1 MTRDVTDADGTAWT
15 FAQAY
20 AGLGDTPVAQEAA
33 QRAAERAAEAPGAVA
48 VVATPSG
55 GEMSVRLELP
65 IGWADRLADDEL
77 LTALAA
83 ARR

>member
-1 MTRDVTDADGTAWT
+1 MTREITDAEGTAWT

-20 AGLGDTPVAQEAA
+20 AGLGDTPAA
-33 QRAAERAAEAPGAVA
+33 QAAAERAAETPGAVA
-48 VVATPSG
+48 VVGTPSG

-65 IGWADRLADDEL
+65 VGWADRLSDDEL
-77 LTALAA
+77 RAALDA